1 MALSDPDGIVL
12 AVNPAYCALYGL
24 TSEQV
29 VGHSFAVIFPE
40 EARESAEAQYRAIF
54 AAPTPPASYEASV
67 QRPDGSERFVEARA
81 DFLVRG
87 GERVAMISAIRD
99 VTERH
104 VADATLR
111 ESEARYRTLFEAMD
125 QGFCVVEVLVDARG
139 EPADYR
145 FLETNPAFARLTG
158 LYGAMGKT
166 ALELVPDLDRFWVD
180 TYGTVALTGRPV
192 RFENH
197 APAMG
202 GRWFDVYAFRLGG
215 GNDRLVAILFTNIT
229 ERKRAERIQQDFIAM
244 ASHDLLTPITVL
256 RARAQLLQRR
266 QSYDEASTT
275 SILEQTTRM
284 ERMIIDLREL
294 VQVEGSQLT
303 LRVAP
308 VDLGELAH
316 QAADRVRSQ
325 QTGHRVRLEA
335 PEESI
340 VGQWDQDRLG
350 QVLDNILG
358 NAIKYSPAGG
368 EVVIRV
374 EAAPG
379 EARLSVA
386 DEGPGIPPTVVPHLF
401 ERFYRGEHH
410 AGDAGLGLGLYISRM
425 LVEAHGGRIW
435 VTAGTGS
442 GSTFTIA
449 LPFERR

>member
-1 MALSDPDGIVL
+1 
-12 AVNPAYCALYGL
+12 
-24 TSEQV
+24 
-29 VGHSFAVIFPE
+29 
-40 EARESAEAQYRAIF
+40 
-54 AAPTPPASYEASV
+54 V

-145 FLETNPAFARLTG
+145 FLETNPSFERLTG

-180 TYGTVALTGRPV
+180 TYGTVALTGQPV

-215 GNDRLVAILFTNIT
+215 GDSRLVAILFTNIT

-266 QSYDEASTT
+266 QSYDEASMT

-284 ERMIIDLREL
+284 ERMITDLREL
-294 VQVEGSQLT
+294 VQVEGAQPT

-325 QTGHRVRLEA
+325 RTGHSVRIEA
-335 PEESI
+335 PRVPI
-340 VGQWDQDRLG
+340 VGQWDPDRLG
-350 QVLDNILG
+350 QVLDNLLG

-374 EAAPG
+374 ESAPG
-379 EARLSVA
+379 EARLSVT
-386 DEGPGIPPTVVPHLF
+386 DEGPGIPPTLLPHLF

-410 AGDAGLGLGLYISRM
+410 AGAAGLGLGLYISQM